1 MLGQE
6 LQNLRQGFQELRD
19 DLRVLRQAGHQDPRI
34 LRKNFKNFKETNM
47 EDLCFK
53 TSLQAASV

>member
-1 MLGQE
+1 MDRSFRFFAKVVKNFAMISGYFAKLVSKIQE
-6 LQNLRQGFQELRD
+6 F
-19 DLRVLRQAGHQDPRI
+19 